1 MQKPERRKIGVSGAD
16 TYGQIA
22 DKNYNI
28 GLAAMEE
35 YYEWRMG
42 SLPDVEEIEK
52 ITKEELTHQDTFD
65 DFNNP
70 LIDKKD
76 LMETLSK
83 IIARKIAKRIGGSN
97 EQTKQD

>member
-1 MQKPERRKIGVSGAD
+1 MEKRKTIRRGREMQKPERRKIGVSGAD

-28 GLAAMEE
+28 GLAAMEK
-35 YYEWRMG
+35 YYKWRMV
-42 SLPDVEEIEK
+42 SLV
-52 ITKEELTHQDTFD
+52 
-65 DFNNP
+65 
-70 LIDKKD
+70 
-76 LMETLSK
+76 ETLSE